1 MFRPF
6 LHGKTK
12 QANGTILVENNDV
25 VQTEKKEI
33 AELFN
38 EHFIQISDSAVL
50 INENDYCN
58 DFENRQS

>member
-58 DFENRQS
+58 DFENRPS